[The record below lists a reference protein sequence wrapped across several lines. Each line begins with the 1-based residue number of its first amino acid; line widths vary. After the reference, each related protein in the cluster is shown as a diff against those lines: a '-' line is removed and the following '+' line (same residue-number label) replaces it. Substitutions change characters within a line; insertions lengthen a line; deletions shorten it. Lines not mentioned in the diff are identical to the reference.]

1 MTITYEEIEYRRD
14 DKVIRVEKYAARPY
28 FVPLWRVTFT
38 DKWTRF
44 PYVVRD
50 GLRCKPSKRQ
60 IENYFNTL

>member
-28 FVPLWRVTFT
+28 FVPLWRVTFI
-38 DKWTRF
+38 DKTRSR
-44 PYVVRD
+44 YVVRD